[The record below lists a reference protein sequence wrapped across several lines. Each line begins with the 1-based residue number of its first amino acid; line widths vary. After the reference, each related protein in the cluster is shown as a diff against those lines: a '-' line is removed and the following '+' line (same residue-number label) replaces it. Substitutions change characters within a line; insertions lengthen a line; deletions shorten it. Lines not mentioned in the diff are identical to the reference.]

1 MIKKMFLILTVCLL
15 PCVAQTASFDCNNA
29 STNVEK
35 MICSNDELSS
45 ADEKLAEAYKAALS
59 VATSKELVKT
69 DQRDWIKTRNV
80 ITDASEMLSSYQER
94 IQTLQGG
101 QVVNEQ
107 ETSANKS
114 GNINKMEKTSEKSS
128 AVQNPS
134 KVDQPTSAKESSS
147 ASGEYAIMIG
157 IVFLIIIIAMY
168 SIGIKLQQSGSLN
181 IFVDYTDALL
191 TVSSILVPFIFFMF
205 LNKTSTIIFILF
217 VSFISLALIF
227 FPIKSAFIY
236 NRTIGMAFLALTI
249 KFFTSFMYLLGIIL
263 IISSGGG
270 SKKQGESE
278 YAYQARLRRERA
290 SASFWMAI
298 HHLILV
304 WIVHKTSRIREFS
317 SETLHLSFNKRF
329 EQLMIEAN
337 END

>member
-1 MIKKMFLILTVCLL
+1 MIKKIFFILAVCLL

-35 MICSNDELSS
+35 MICSNEELSS
-45 ADEKLAEAYKAALS
+45 ADEKLAEAYNAALS
-59 VATSKELVKT
+59 VAASKEIVKAN
-69 DQRDWIKTRNV
+69 QREWIKTRNE
-80 ITDASEMLSSYQER
+80 ITDGSELLSSYQER
-94 IQTLQGG
+94 IQALQVG
-101 QVVNEQ
+101 QVPNEQ
-107 ETSANKS
+107 ESSPNKS
-114 GNINKMEKTSEKSS
+114 VDVNKVDKTSETSS
-128 AVQNPS
+128 ALQNPS
-134 KVDQPTSAKESSS
+134 KNQTTSAKENSS
-147 ASGEYAIMIG
+147 ASGEYAIMVG
-157 IVFLIIIIAMY
+157 IVFLVIIIAMY
-168 SIGIKLQQSGSLN
+168 SIGIKLQQNGSLN

-217 VSFISLALIF
+217 VSCISLALIF

-317 SETLHLSFNKRF
+317 SETLHLSFSKRF
-329 EQLMIEAN
+329 DQLMIEAN
-337 END
+337 GND